1 MRVQVPPRP
10 PSFYFALHMT
20 DLNTDDSHD
29 HLAAK
34 RTTRPKRRLPKRV
47 PRLLLALATIVVV
60 VVIIVV
66 AVTLVRNSG
75 ESAKYQTYMTTISG
89 LLKQSD
95 TIGTQVV
102 GLMTDPRD
110 TTRKEIQTGLDKA
123 IATSQQLETKAT
135 ALEAPKELVEQNV
148 HQFLLLVLHFRLQ
161 GLTDL
166 KPALMNAL
174 ESQNVEV
181 TSERVSKALTYLSN
195 SDFLYQEVFVRKT
208 TDILKEKNIAGVSVP
223 DTQFLSDPDLASKSR
238 VQEALA
244 VLKSTET
251 ESPQAVRGVAVTKV
265 MASPDGKEIV
275 AGETQNLTSSDVLAF
290 LVSIENQGNM
300 VEKDVPVTVTLQ
312 AADAKEPQKASV
324 TIPELKAKAKVTVTV
339 KGLEP
344 TTYGEISV
352 LRVEVGPV
360 KDEKFIDNNSI
371 ETNVIFTL

>member
-1 MRVQVPPRP
+1 
-10 PSFYFALHMT
+10 MT

-47 PRLLLALATIVVV
+47 LRLLLALAAIVIV

-66 AVTLVRNSG
+66 AVTLARNSG
-75 ESAKYQTYMTTISG
+75 ESAKYQTYMTAISG

-95 TIGTQVV
+95 AIGTQVV
-102 GLMTDPRD
+102 GLITDPRD

-123 IATSQQLETKAT
+123 IATSQKLETKAIT
-135 ALEAPKELVEQNV
+135 LEAPKELVDQNV
-148 HQFLLLVLHFRLQ
+148 HQFLLLVMHFRLQ

-174 ESQNVEV
+174 ESQDVEV

-195 SDFLYQEVFVRKT
+195 SDFLYREVFVRKT
-208 TDILKEKNIAGVSVP
+208 TDILKAKDIAGVSVP
-223 DTQFLSDPDLASKSR
+223 DTQFLSDPDLASRSR

-244 VLKSTET
+244 VLKSTENL
-251 ESPQAVRGVAVTKV
+251 QAVRGVAVTKV
-265 MASPDGKEIV
+265 MASPDNKKIV

-290 LVSIENQGNM
+290 LVSVENQGNM

-312 AADAKEPQKASV
+312 AADAKKPQKASV

-352 LRVEVGPV
+352 LKVEVGPV
-360 KDEKFIDNNSI
+360 KDEKFTDNNSI
-371 ETNVIFTL
+371 EANVIFTL